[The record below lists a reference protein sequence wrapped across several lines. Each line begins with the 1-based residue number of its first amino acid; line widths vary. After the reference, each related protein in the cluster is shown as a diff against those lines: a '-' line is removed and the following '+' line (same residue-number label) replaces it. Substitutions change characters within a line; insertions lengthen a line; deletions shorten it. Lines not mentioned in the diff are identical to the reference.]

1 MKTIQTSPNSYGKLS
16 YTPVLV
22 GLPGF
27 PVRSG
32 AGMPSLVSQE
42 AQGHTTS
49 QAELTLES

>member
-1 MKTIQTSPNSYGKLS
+1 MKTIQTSLDSYGKLS
-16 YTPVLV
+16 YTLVLA

-27 PVRSG
+27 PVRRG

-49 QAELTLES
+49 QAGLTLEP